1 MRVTGGERAAGECVA
16 AVAALAERSPH
27 IGLVNLYHYL
37 WETVLFYESVSIS
50 IARDGLLRPVPGR
63 LHPHRGLL
71 AAGVGGVVQPQEG
84 KGAAVAG
91 AGGLV
96 RRSIK
101 CADDQFVNIFVCQK
115 KVAAGER

>member
-1 MRVTGGERAAGECVA
+1 MRGGGGGTGR
-16 AVAALAERSPH
+16 AVAAYG
-27 IGLVNLYHYL
+27 IGKFVS
-37 WETVLFYESVSIS
+37 LFVGNCFYKSASIS

-101 CADDQFVNIFVCQK
+101 VC
-115 KVAAGER
+115 